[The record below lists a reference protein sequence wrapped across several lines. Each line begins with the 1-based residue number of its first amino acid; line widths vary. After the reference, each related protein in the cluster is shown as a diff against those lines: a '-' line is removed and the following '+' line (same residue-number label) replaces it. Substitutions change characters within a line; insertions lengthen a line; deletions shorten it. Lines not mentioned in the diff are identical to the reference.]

1 MGSFLQRLKE
11 RKLVQWALAYLA
23 GAFVIFQLLDALET
37 PLGLTATLQQAI
49 LLIIGIGFFLTL
61 VLAWYHGEKGRQR
74 VSGPELLMIALLL
87 VITGGVLS
95 ILSGGPQVSEPT
107 GPAISADE
115 VDHPLT
121 SIGVLPFQNLSTE
134 GPYAFFAGGL
144 HDELLTQLAKVAAL
158 KVISRT
164 SVMGYA
170 GTDLPPLRQIAREL
184 GVGSV
189 VEGSVQVVG
198 DRLRVNVQLIDAAN
212 DKHLW
217 ADSYDRTLD
226 DAFAIQS
233 DVAQRVVLEVGARL
247 SPSEQQ
253 SLAEAPTGNAE
264 AYLLYLQGLDYQR
277 RPGQSRQNWEIA
289 QELYERALALDSDF
303 ALAHAQLSFIHA
315 SMWGWRYD
323 PSPERLTRHGEEV
336 ETALRLDPDLP
347 EAHFA
352 MGFGRFILRDWQ
364 GALAELAIAVQ
375 AQPRNAEWWFLFG
388 YTHALLGNW
397 KEVEA
402 AYEKAAQLDPRNAD
416 LLWDLGGFRYHFTR
430 RYADAIAAYDQA
442 LTLAPDLKVAAVQRG
457 LAYFDWRG
465 ELDTLRVV
473 LDHLPLD
480 AADLSHLGTA
490 RAQKATLL
498 LWERK
503 PDSLLALLASA
514 PESVFEGTPFFLP
527 ISLYAAWAHEM
538 RGDNGAAQAAFESA
552 RVQLDSA
559 LAVLPDDWR
568 VHAAHGLA
576 LAGLGRREEA
586 LQEVRWLRQFY
597 YDPNEEMHG
606 VHSAVEGARILANA
620 GEVDAALDEIEQ
632 LLAGPSFLSVY
643 RLRLDPRWD
652 PLRSHPRFQALLE
665 G

>member
-189 VEGSVQVVG
+189 VVGSVQVVG

-226 DAFAIQS
+226 DGS
-233 DVAQRVVLEVGARL
+233 C
-247 SPSEQQ
+247 
-253 SLAEAPTGNAE
+253 
-264 AYLLYLQGLDYQR
+264 
-277 RPGQSRQNWEIA
+277 
-289 QELYERALALDSDF
+289 
-303 ALAHAQLSFIHA
+303 
-315 SMWGWRYD
+315 
-323 PSPERLTRHGEEV
+323 
-336 ETALRLDPDLP
+336 PD
-347 EAHFA
+347 
-352 MGFGRFILRDWQ
+352 
-364 GALAELAIAVQ
+364 
-375 AQPRNAEWWFLFG
+375 
-388 YTHALLGNW
+388 
-397 KEVEA
+397 
-402 AYEKAAQLDPRNAD
+402 
-416 LLWDLGGFRYHFTR
+416 
-430 RYADAIAAYDQA
+430 
-442 LTLAPDLKVAAVQRG
+442 
-457 LAYFDWRG
+457 
-465 ELDTLRVV
+465 
-473 LDHLPLD
+473 
-480 AADLSHLGTA
+480 
-490 RAQKATLL
+490 
-498 LWERK
+498 
-503 PDSLLALLASA
+503 
-514 PESVFEGTPFFLP
+514 
-527 ISLYAAWAHEM
+527 
-538 RGDNGAAQAAFESA
+538 
-552 RVQLDSA
+552 
-559 LAVLPDDWR
+559 
-568 VHAAHGLA
+568 
-576 LAGLGRREEA
+576 
-586 LQEVRWLRQFY
+586 
-597 YDPNEEMHG
+597 
-606 VHSAVEGARILANA
+606 
-620 GEVDAALDEIEQ
+620 
-632 LLAGPSFLSVY
+632 
-643 RLRLDPRWD
+643 
-652 PLRSHPRFQALLE
+652 RS
-665 G
+665 